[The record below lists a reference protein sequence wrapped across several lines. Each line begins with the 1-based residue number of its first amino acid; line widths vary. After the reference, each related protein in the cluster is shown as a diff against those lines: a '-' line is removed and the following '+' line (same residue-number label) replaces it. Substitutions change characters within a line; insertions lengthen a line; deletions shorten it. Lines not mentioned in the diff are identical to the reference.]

1 MKVRSAGQ
9 SGLFFA
15 LILIFSPLAALAALQ
30 SPPLSGPAAPDQIVH
45 IRSSIQ
51 RNVLRV
57 VVDLTAKSLYEL
69 HEEKGNRLFRVDFKN
84 CGIGPDLNQRSF
96 SLTRTGIRADLISDG
111 PDASFSIVNV
121 SYAGFKIL
129 ELAKPDRWVVDF
141 RLTGSINASLQDTKE
156 SDAAPPPKKTLAEL
170 HLKDSG
176 VRTIIIDPGH
186 GGKDPGAI
194 GASGYTEKDAV
205 LDIALRLKDLLV
217 KQESL
222 NVILTRSND
231 IFIPLGERT
240 KIANDANAD
249 LFVSIHA
256 NSSPHRSIHGI
267 EIYLLGK
274 SSDKRALRTAAR
286 ENNVSEEEASN
297 MDKILI
303 SIKKD
308 LQQEYKK
315 EESLELAHSARS
327 SFLKRLR
334 ASYPVVDLGVK
345 TAPFYVLINT
355 SMPSILA
362 EVSFI
367 SNPVEEQRLKSK
379 SYRQLMAESLLDGIR
394 SFMSE
399 SAVRSRF

>member
-1 MKVRSAGQ
+1 
-9 SGLFFA
+9 
-15 LILIFSPLAALAALQ
+15 
-30 SPPLSGPAAPDQIVH
+30 
-45 IRSSIQ
+45 
-51 RNVLRV
+51 
-57 VVDLTAKSLYEL
+57 
-69 HEEKGNRLFRVDFKN
+69 
-84 CGIGPDLNQRSF
+84 
-96 SLTRTGIRADLISDG
+96 
-111 PDASFSIVNV
+111 
-121 SYAGFKIL
+121 
-129 ELAKPDRWVVDF
+129 VDF